1 MWPSSAGASR
11 WQRNHYNKMMMTAF
25 AGSLLLLLSLDTASA
40 AGKLTNSSFVVRLK
54 ATTPTIKNS
63 AYKTFFAKLESSL
76 LPSGTSGMFW
86 GTIPEASVVS
96 VCNYVKDT
104 GRYTIPSASIS
115 AYGQNNMP
123 ASLTVNAITGC
134 DGAGPNSA
142 AGVEAVLTET
152 RDNRRLVVICYP
164 EFTSKLGCAVY
175 LTGSDITNIVK
186 KFKTSG
192 GGQATCKDNRADCT
206 AWGPSKCNEPVVT
219 QTCPCMCGGTAGNKI
234 NGDVEFMSTG
244 DAVACGA
251 GTGGAVAAGAYTGA
265 TLCTILGPFAPLCWA
280 GVVAGTALVSVGS
293 CSGAIQSSSCF
304 PAHARVLLRD
314 GSIARMDQLQLG
326 QEVAVRKADGTVG
339 YEPIY
344 AWGHKERN
352 SGPVRYVQI
361 DLSSDSASSA
371 AYDAA
376 APETAQLELSPGH
389 FVVMPCQRCLTSGAV
404 AHKRANDVVPGDEL
418 WVAPALVG
426 GNNNRSHGDGMRLE
440 LWRVKAVRYITA
452 EGLYNPFTLGGT
464 VMVEG
469 VAASCHSDW
478 FLDSAVD
485 MLGVDAGILP
495 PIYQSAMSPFRML
508 WRVFGKERYIQ
519 TYEQLDATY
528 NITSI
533 TSLKATPPGTGGFAS
548 ASGALQ
554 TALSTARLM
563 VAGTASLAASSW
575 DVGVAT
581 SSVGSKV

>member
-1 MWPSSAGASR
+1 MRSSSSSPGPSR
-11 WQRNHYNKMMMTAF
+11 YPRNHVLAAL
-25 AGSLLLLLSLDTASA
+25 AGSLLLLLFFSTASA
-40 AGKLTNSSFVVRLK
+40 AGRSTPSSFTLKFK
-54 ATTPTIKNS
+54 ATTPTIKNGQ
-63 AYKTFFAKLESSL
+63 YQTFFTYIESSL
-76 LPSGTSGMFW
+76 LPSGTPGMFW
-86 GTIPEASVVS
+86 GSVPGEAVVS
-96 VCNYVKDT
+96 VCDFIKNT

-115 AYGQNNMP
+115 AYGQTNMS

-134 DGAGPNSA
+134 AGAGPNSA
-142 AGVEAVLTET
+142 VGVEAVLTEINE
-152 RDNRRLVVICYP
+152 NRRLVVNCNKTFLTP
-164 EFTSKLGCAVY
+164 SGGCPAFIV
-175 LTGSDITNIVK
+175 GSDITNIVK

-206 AWGPSKCNEPVVT
+206 AWGPSKCSEPVVT
-219 QTCPCMCGGTAGNKI
+219 QTCPCMCGRTAGNKI
-234 NGDVEFMSTG
+234 NGGVELMSDDVVCGLGAGGSIVG
-244 DAVACGA
+244 GIAASVACGPFAFFCWGVSMAVA
-251 GTGGAVAAGAYTGA
+251 GAGAVA
-265 TLCTILGPFAPLCWA
+265 
-280 GVVAGTALVSVGS
+280 S
-293 CSGAIQSSSCF
+293 CSTQIGNSCF

-533 TSLKATPPGTGGFAS
+533 TSLKAMPPGTGGFAS

-575 DVGVAT
+575 DVAVAT
-581 SSVGSKV
+581 NSAGSKV

>member
-1 MWPSSAGASR
+1 MRSSPFSWGAASR
-11 WQRNHYNKMMMTAF
+11 CCCPRKSSGSIFTAF
-25 AGSLLLLLSLDTASA
+25 LFTGSLIPLLFLKTASA
-40 AGKLTNSSFVVRLK
+40 GRATSSSFALRFK
-54 ATTPTIKNS
+54 ATTPAIKDGV
-63 AYKTFFAKLESSL
+63 YQTYFADVKSSL
-76 LPSGTSGMFW
+76 VPGGGTHGMLW
-86 GTIPEASVVS
+86 GAIPEATVVS
-96 VCNYVKDT
+96 VCKYIKDT

-115 AYGQNNMP
+115 AYGQTNMP

-142 AGVEAVLTET
+142 AGVEAVLTEN
-152 RDNRRLVVICYP
+152 RDNRRMIVICDRQ
-164 EFTSKLGCAVY
+164 FISTLGCLVY
-175 LTGSDITNIVK
+175 FTGSDVSNIVK

-192 GGQATCKDNRADCT
+192 GGQAACKDNRADCT

-234 NGDVEFMSTG
+234 NGVEF
-244 DAVACGA
+244 DALSCGA
-251 GTGGAVAAGAYTGA
+251 GTSGTIIMGVFGWIGCAAT
-265 TLCTILGPFAPLCWA
+265 GPFAPACWA
-280 GVVAGTALVSVGS
+280 GTVAGTAAVSAS
-293 CSGAIQSSSCF
+293 FCSGVGCF
-304 PAHARVLLRD
+304 PARARVLLPG

-533 TSLKATPPGTGGFAS
+533 TSLKATPPGTGGLAS

-563 VAGTASLAASSW
+563 VVGTASLAASSW
-575 DVGVAT
+575 DVA
-581 SSVGSKV
+581 SKE